1 MDYSG
6 RLVFSSKLSVCR
18 IKGGIIME
26 DIELINDFK
35 VTAEIRLQ
43 AAGRLAASYPPDMS
57 AVCEADLHC
66 HSFYSDG
73 YNSPSMLV
81 FEAFRRRMRAL
92 AVSDHDVFDGQLEAI
107 KAGEIFG
114 LRVVPAVEFYTGRPG
129 IEILGF
135 FPDAEHFLKQSGA
148 GVFDDVVEPVRDAK
162 KIQLN
167 GMLARIPDCFAR
179 MGLKMEITAEDIDR
193 HLRNGIS
200 TKGDI
205 SVVMWQK
212 YGGMLAAAGI
222 AADVKDFQARYTTR
236 DEYLNLPLKIDMD
249 LSAEAFVRR
258 IRRWGGLPGLAHPTE
273 LRKKEG
279 LGNNSLY
286 QIICDLAAAGMQCVE
301 VDGWRNG
308 ICPEAGIHQTELF
321 EMMRIRYNTEH
332 PYAVPLLATN
342 GGDSHNQPGE
352 GLELGCG
359 RNCNLC
365 PEFGKF
371 SEVVALDKRQRMLL
385 L

>member
-1 MDYSG
+1 
-6 RLVFSSKLSVCR
+6 
-18 IKGGIIME
+18 ME
-26 DIELINDFK
+26 DFKLINDFRT
-35 VTAEIRLQ
+35 TAESRLE
-43 AAGRLAASYPPDMS
+43 AARRLAATYPPDMS
-57 AVCEADLHC
+57 AACEADLHC

-92 AVSDHDVFDGQLEAI
+92 AISDHDVFDGQIEAI
-107 KAGEIFG
+107 KAAEIFG
-114 LRVVPAVEFYTGRPG
+114 LRAVPAVEFYTDRPG

-135 FPDAEHFLKQSGA
+135 FPNVEHFLKLYGFGA
-148 GVFDDVVEPVRDAK
+148 FDEVVEPIREAK

-167 GMLARIPDCFAR
+167 GMLARIPGCFAK
-179 MGLKMEITAEDIDR
+179 MGVKAEITDRDINR
-193 HLRNGIS
+193 YLRNGIS

-212 YGGMLAAAGI
+212 YGSVLAAAGI

-249 LSAEAFVRR
+249 LSPEAFVRR
-258 IRRWGGLPGLAHPTE
+258 TRQWCGLPGLAHPTE
-273 LRKKEG
+273 LRNKEG
-279 LGNNSLY
+279 LGNGSLY
-286 QIICDLAAAGMQCVE
+286 QIICDLAVAGMQCIE

-308 ICPEAGIHQTELF
+308 ICPETGMRQTELF

-332 PYAVPLLATN
+332 PYAMPLLATN

-359 RNCNLC
+359 RNRNLR

-371 SEVVALDKRQRMLL
+371 SEVIALDKRQRMLL

>member
-1 MDYSG
+1 MDLITKDDCFAENHSL
-6 RLVFSSKLSVCR
+6 RQTIMIL
-18 IKGGIIME
+18 ME

-43 AAGRLAASYPPDMS
+43 AAGRLASAYAPDMS

-92 AVSDHDVFDGQLEAI
+92 AISDHDVFDGQLEAI

-114 LRVVPAVEFYTGRPG
+114 VRVVPAVEFYTDRPG

-135 FPDAEHFLKQSGA
+135 FPNIEHFLKLSGSGA
-148 GVFDDVVEPVRDAK
+148 FDGVVEPVRNAK
-162 KIQLN
+162 KIQLS
-167 GMLARIPDCFAR
+167 GMLARISGCFAK
-179 MGLKMEITAEDIDR
+179 MGFQAEITDEDV
-193 HLRNGIS
+193 HGYLRNGIS

-212 YGGMLAAAGI
+212 YGRMLSAAGI
-222 AADVKDFQARYTTR
+222 AADVKDFQAKYTTR
-236 DEYLNLPLKIDMD
+236 DEYLNLPLETDMD
-249 LSAEAFVRR
+249 LSPEAFVRR
-258 IRRWGGLPGLAHPTE
+258 IRQWGGLPGLAHPTE

-279 LGNNSLY
+279 LDNGSLY
-286 QIICDLAAAGMQCVE
+286 QVICDLAAAGMQCIE
-301 VDGWRNG
+301 VDGWRND
-308 ICPEAGIHQTELF
+308 ICPETGIRQTELF
-321 EMMRIRYNTEH
+321 ETMRIRHNTEH

-359 RNCNLC
+359 RNCNLS

-371 SEVVALDKRQRMLL
+371 SEVTALDRRQRMLL

>member
-1 MDYSG
+1 MND
-6 RLVFSSKLSVCR
+6 LN
-18 IKGGIIME
+18 
-26 DIELINDFK
+26 LINDFR
-35 VTAEIRLQ
+35 VNAETRLQ
-43 AAGRLAASYPPDMS
+43 AAKRLAAAYTPDMS
-57 AVCEADLHC
+57 AVCEADLHS

-81 FEAFRRRMRAL
+81 FEAFRRCMRAL
-92 AVSDHDVFDGQLEAI
+92 AISDHDVFDGQGEAI
-107 KAGEIFG
+107 EAGKIFG
-114 LRVVPAVEFYTGRPG
+114 VRVVPAVEFYTDRPG

-135 FPDAEHFLKQSGA
+135 FPNVEHFLKLSGL
-148 GVFDDVVEPVRDAK
+148 GVFADVVEPIREAK
-162 KIQLN
+162 QIQLN
-167 GMLARIPDCFAR
+167 GMLARIPDCFSRLGFHA
-179 MGLKMEITAEDIDR
+179 EILDEDIAR
-193 HLRNGIS
+193 YLRNGIS

-212 YGGMLAAAGI
+212 YGRELAVAGI

-236 DEYLNLPLKIDMD
+236 DEYLNLPLKIDMN
-249 LSAEAFVRR
+249 LSPEAFVQR
-258 IRRWGGLPGLAHPTE
+258 IRQWGGLPGLAHPTE
-273 LRKKEG
+273 LRNKEG
-279 LGNNSLY
+279 LGNGSLY
-286 QIICDLAAAGMQCVE
+286 QVICDLAAAGMQCIE

-308 ICPEAGIHQTELF
+308 ICPETGMRQTELF

-359 RNCNLC
+359 RNRNLH

-371 SEVVALDKRQRMLL
+371 SEVIALDRRQRMLL

>member
-1 MDYSG
+1 
-6 RLVFSSKLSVCR
+6 
-18 IKGGIIME
+18 ME
-26 DIELINDFK
+26 HFKQINDFR
-35 VTAEIRLQ
+35 VDAETRLK
-43 AAGRLAASYPPDMS
+43 AARRLAATYAPDMS

-92 AVSDHDVFDGQLEAI
+92 AISDHDVFDGQAEAI
-107 KAGEIFG
+107 EAGEIFG
-114 LRVVPAVEFYTGRPG
+114 LRVVPAVEFYTDRPG

-135 FPDAEHFLKQSGA
+135 FPNVEHFLKMSGD
-148 GVFDDVVEPVRDAK
+148 GVFDDVVEPVREAK

-167 GMLARIPDCFAR
+167 GMLARIPACFAR
-179 MGLKMEITAEDIDR
+179 LGFKAEITEKDIGR
-193 HLRNGIS
+193 YLRNGIS

-212 YGGMLAAAGI
+212 YGRALAAAGI

-236 DEYLNLPLKIDMD
+236 DEHLNLPLKLDMD
-249 LSAEAFVRR
+249 LSPEAFVRR

-273 LRKKEG
+273 LRNKEG
-279 LGNNSLY
+279 LGNGSLY
-286 QIICDLAAAGMQCVE
+286 QIICDLASAGMQCIE

-308 ICPEAGIHQTELF
+308 ICPETGMKQTELF
-321 EMMRIRYNTEH
+321 EMMRLRYNTEH

-342 GGDSHNQPGE
+342 GADSHNQPGE

-359 RNCNLC
+359 RNRNLR

-371 SEVVALDKRQRMLL
+371 SEVTALDRRQRMLL